1 MNSSPALGELAT
13 ALALAQAAIA
23 GAHRNA
29 DNPFFKSRYSDLA
42 SCWSAVREPLTANG
56 LSIVQSPSA
65 EGAKVSLETV
75 LLHKSGQ
82 WMAGTMTA
90 TAKDS
95 SPQALISIVTY
106 LRRAGLCA
114 IASVAPIDDDAES
127 AQSHAP
133 VIAILEGFEAW
144 VDDLVAVSDTGEAA
158 LKAAWTASSM
168 AFRTHLTTHFAQTWA
183 DLKTR
188 AKAAK

>member
-1 MNSSPALGELAT
+1 MNTSAELHELAT
-13 ALALAQAAIA
+13 ALALAQADIA
-23 GAHRNA
+23 GAHRNS
-29 DNPFFKSRYSDLA
+29 DNPFFKSKYSDLA
-42 SCWSAVREPLTANG
+42 SCWSAVREPLTRNG
-56 LSIVQSPSA
+56 LSIVQHPSA
-65 EGAKVSLETV
+65 TGSTVSLETV

-82 WMAGTMTA
+82 WMSGVMTA

-114 IASVAPIDDDAES
+114 IASVAPVDDDAES

-133 VIAILEGFEAW
+133 VLAILEGFEAW
-144 VDDLVAVSDTGEAA
+144 VDDLMAVSDNGEAA
-158 LKAAWTASSM
+158 LKAAWTASST

-188 AKAAK
+188 SKAAK